1 MKIIHVLFFFIL
13 ILSIQAQNNNETN
26 NNNNNNTKNNSNN
39 NSNNINNNSKDN
51 KNINT
56 NNTVDNSHKIKK
68 QDNIIKKEMTINNT
82 NNSEI
87 KKTDVPDVDKV
98 KTIQKNS
105 QNPNNSDKNKANTKQ
120 NNIKQNKENIKIN
133 TNLNNTQKEKEDKKN
148 VLKEGI
154 IFPNPEIKP
163 FNLTE
168 SLINFFL
175 ETFGNKSNTT
185 NTTKE
190 AENKKKLEEEEKKRK
205 EEQAKIEQI
214 KMEDKKKK
222 EKEDKFL
229 NERLGFLKILLN
241 NTFEEVLSLTL
252 LKGEKETLYLD
263 LESFT
268 KIKIAIAVTDID
280 QQEKFNFFFSG
291 PNARGRTAV
300 IYQLYNKNYI
310 FWEYETLRKGEFYA
324 EITNKGTKDN
334 EIYFYFSQLKD
345 KKNDNINTEKIDKI
359 SMLLNE
365 IDKNV
370 NEVRNKKT
378 GEIRACKHLS
388 KLSIK
393 NLKKFELEISI
404 LINTDHQNIIKLYEI
419 FESQRSLYLVMQEC
433 KGGEV
438 FDRIIEH
445 IQKKEMYSEK
455 DAANIFQKLMCAVEY
470 CHNHG
475 ICHRDLK
482 PENLLYL
489 NEGKEEDNPI
499 KVIDFGLSQLFHG
512 RRLSTKV
519 GTAYYVAPEILKG
532 DYTEKCDIWSA
543 GVILYILLSGDPP
556 FNGPDDASIYAKIA
570 NMNFSFP
577 EKKWKNIS
585 NEAKDLITHMICS
598 EDKRYDAKEVLKH
611 KWFQNASNKTLSDF
625 DFDPKFLFQYQNAN
639 YLKKLSLLFIAS
651 RLDDNEIKD
660 LNEIFSAFDQDKD
673 GQISIKELK
682 QGFLQLKSIHLD
694 EHEINNLF
702 KSIDVD
708 KNNKIDYTEFL
719 AATISEKNYLKR
731 ERLLEVFCILD
742 KDGNGK
748 ITKEELM
755 EVLKTEKTKEKE
767 IEKYIKVADTNG
779 DGIIDYIE
787 FMKLMGF
794 EGNIFDN

>member
-1 MKIIHVLFFFIL
+1 MKIINVIFFFIL

-26 NNNNNNTKNNSNN
+26 NNNNNNTKINSNN

-133 TNLNNTQKEKEDKKN
+133 KNLNNTQKEKEDKKN

-334 EIYFYFSQLKD
+334 EIYFYFSQMKD
-345 KKNDNINTEKIDKI
+345 KKNDNINTEKIDRI
-359 SMLLNE
+359 SMLLND

-370 NEVRNKKT
+370 NEVRNKKKM
-378 GEIRACKHLS
+378 EIKQA
-388 KLSIK
+388 
-393 NLKKFELEISI
+393 NLHNDKVKENNKWIVIYS
-404 LINTDHQNIIKLYEI
+404 
-419 FESQRSLYLVMQEC
+419 
-433 KGGEV
+433 
-438 FDRIIEH
+438 IIE
-445 IQKKEMYSEK
+445 
-455 DAANIFQKLMCAVEY
+455 
-470 CHNHG
+470 
-475 ICHRDLK
+475 IC
-482 PENLLYL
+482 
-489 NEGKEEDNPI
+489 
-499 KVIDFGLSQLFHG
+499 
-512 RRLSTKV
+512 T
-519 GTAYYVAPEILKG
+519 
-532 DYTEKCDIWSA
+532 
-543 GVILYILLSGDPP
+543 
-556 FNGPDDASIYAKIA
+556 
-570 NMNFSFP
+570 
-577 EKKWKNIS
+577 
-585 NEAKDLITHMICS
+585 MIMI
-598 EDKRYDAKEVLKH
+598 
-611 KWFQNASNKTLSDF
+611 
-625 DFDPKFLFQYQNAN
+625 FLFQSCYIN
-639 YLKKLSLLFIAS
+639 SL
-651 RLDDNEIKD
+651 
-660 LNEIFSAFDQDKD
+660 
-673 GQISIKELK
+673 
-682 QGFLQLKSIHLD
+682 
-694 EHEINNLF
+694 
-702 KSIDVD
+702 V
-708 KNNKIDYTEFL
+708 NK
-719 AATISEKNYLKR
+719 
-731 ERLLEVFCILD
+731 V
-742 KDGNGK
+742 
-748 ITKEELM
+748 
-755 EVLKTEKTKEKE
+755 
-767 IEKYIKVADTNG
+767 
-779 DGIIDYIE
+779 
-787 FMKLMGF
+787 
-794 EGNIFDN
+794 

>member
-26 NNNNNNTKNNSNN
+26 NNNNNNTKINSNN

-133 TNLNNTQKEKEDKKN
+133 KNLNNTQKEKEDKKN

-370 NEVRNKKT
+370 NEVRNKKKM
-378 GEIRACKHLS
+378 EIKQA
-388 KLSIK
+388 
-393 NLKKFELEISI
+393 NLHNDKVKENNKWIVIYS
-404 LINTDHQNIIKLYEI
+404 
-419 FESQRSLYLVMQEC
+419 
-433 KGGEV
+433 
-438 FDRIIEH
+438 IIE
-445 IQKKEMYSEK
+445 
-455 DAANIFQKLMCAVEY
+455 
-470 CHNHG
+470 
-475 ICHRDLK
+475 IC
-482 PENLLYL
+482 
-489 NEGKEEDNPI
+489 
-499 KVIDFGLSQLFHG
+499 
-512 RRLSTKV
+512 T
-519 GTAYYVAPEILKG
+519 
-532 DYTEKCDIWSA
+532 
-543 GVILYILLSGDPP
+543 
-556 FNGPDDASIYAKIA
+556 
-570 NMNFSFP
+570 
-577 EKKWKNIS
+577 
-585 NEAKDLITHMICS
+585 MIMI
-598 EDKRYDAKEVLKH
+598 
-611 KWFQNASNKTLSDF
+611 
-625 DFDPKFLFQYQNAN
+625 FLFQSCYIN
-639 YLKKLSLLFIAS
+639 SL
-651 RLDDNEIKD
+651 
-660 LNEIFSAFDQDKD
+660 
-673 GQISIKELK
+673 
-682 QGFLQLKSIHLD
+682 
-694 EHEINNLF
+694 
-702 KSIDVD
+702 V
-708 KNNKIDYTEFL
+708 NK
-719 AATISEKNYLKR
+719 
-731 ERLLEVFCILD
+731 V
-742 KDGNGK
+742 
-748 ITKEELM
+748 
-755 EVLKTEKTKEKE
+755 
-767 IEKYIKVADTNG
+767 
-779 DGIIDYIE
+779 
-787 FMKLMGF
+787 
-794 EGNIFDN
+794 

>member
-26 NNNNNNTKNNSNN
+26 NNNNNNTKINSNN

-133 TNLNNTQKEKEDKKN
+133 KNLNNTQKEKEDKKN

-334 EIYFYFSQLKD
+334 EIYFYFSKRI
-345 KKNDNINTEKIDKI
+345 KNTPVHI
-359 SMLLNE
+359 LLNSSWS
-365 IDKNV
+365 IFLV
-370 NEVRNKKT
+370 PIAGSQTKT
-378 GEIRACKHLS
+378 
-388 KLSIK
+388 
-393 NLKKFELEISI
+393 
-404 LINTDHQNIIKLYEI
+404 
-419 FESQRSLYLVMQEC
+419 
-433 KGGEV
+433 
-438 FDRIIEH
+438 
-445 IQKKEMYSEK
+445 
-455 DAANIFQKLMCAVEY
+455 
-470 CHNHG
+470 
-475 ICHRDLK
+475 
-482 PENLLYL
+482 
-489 NEGKEEDNPI
+489 
-499 KVIDFGLSQLFHG
+499 
-512 RRLSTKV
+512 
-519 GTAYYVAPEILKG
+519 
-532 DYTEKCDIWSA
+532 
-543 GVILYILLSGDPP
+543 
-556 FNGPDDASIYAKIA
+556 
-570 NMNFSFP
+570 
-577 EKKWKNIS
+577 
-585 NEAKDLITHMICS
+585 
-598 EDKRYDAKEVLKH
+598 
-611 KWFQNASNKTLSDF
+611 
-625 DFDPKFLFQYQNAN
+625 FLFET
-639 YLKKLSLLFIAS
+639 L
-651 RLDDNEIKD
+651 
-660 LNEIFSAFDQDKD
+660 
-673 GQISIKELK
+673 
-682 QGFLQLKSIHLD
+682 
-694 EHEINNLF
+694 
-702 KSIDVD
+702 
-708 KNNKIDYTEFL
+708 
-719 AATISEKNYLKR
+719 
-731 ERLLEVFCILD
+731 
-742 KDGNGK
+742 
-748 ITKEELM
+748 
-755 EVLKTEKTKEKE
+755 
-767 IEKYIKVADTNG
+767 
-779 DGIIDYIE
+779 
-787 FMKLMGF
+787 
-794 EGNIFDN
+794 

>member
-13 ILSIQAQNNNETN
+13 LLSIQAQNNNETN

-39 NSNNINNNSKDN
+39 INNNSKDN
-51 KNINT
+51 KKNNT

-334 EIYFYFSQLKD
+334 EIYFYFSQMKD
-345 KKNDNINTEKIDKI
+345 KKNDNINTEKIDRI
-359 SMLLNE
+359 SMLLND

-370 NEVRNKKT
+370 NEVRNKKKM
-378 GEIRACKHLS
+378 EIKQA
-388 KLSIK
+388 
-393 NLKKFELEISI
+393 NLHNDKVKENNKWIVIYS
-404 LINTDHQNIIKLYEI
+404 
-419 FESQRSLYLVMQEC
+419 
-433 KGGEV
+433 
-438 FDRIIEH
+438 IIE
-445 IQKKEMYSEK
+445 ICTMIM
-455 DAANIFQKLMCAVEY
+455 IF
-470 CHNHG
+470 
-475 ICHRDLK
+475 
-482 PENLLYL
+482 
-489 NEGKEEDNPI
+489 
-499 KVIDFGLSQLFHG
+499 LSQSCYINSLVN
-512 RRLSTKV
+512 KV
-519 GTAYYVAPEILKG
+519 
-532 DYTEKCDIWSA
+532 
-543 GVILYILLSGDPP
+543 
-556 FNGPDDASIYAKIA
+556 
-570 NMNFSFP
+570 
-577 EKKWKNIS
+577 
-585 NEAKDLITHMICS
+585 
-598 EDKRYDAKEVLKH
+598 
-611 KWFQNASNKTLSDF
+611 
-625 DFDPKFLFQYQNAN
+625 
-639 YLKKLSLLFIAS
+639 
-651 RLDDNEIKD
+651 
-660 LNEIFSAFDQDKD
+660 
-673 GQISIKELK
+673 
-682 QGFLQLKSIHLD
+682 
-694 EHEINNLF
+694 
-702 KSIDVD
+702 
-708 KNNKIDYTEFL
+708 
-719 AATISEKNYLKR
+719 
-731 ERLLEVFCILD
+731 
-742 KDGNGK
+742 
-748 ITKEELM
+748 
-755 EVLKTEKTKEKE
+755 
-767 IEKYIKVADTNG
+767 
-779 DGIIDYIE
+779 
-787 FMKLMGF
+787 
-794 EGNIFDN
+794 